1 MEGSIFV
8 IFGASGG
15 IGSTLARLLHSQGHT
30 IYLLGRNEKAL
41 SDLSVQLSQPYII
54 VDALDEKAVE
64 ASLLS
69 IKNKHGSL
77 DGVVSCIGS
86 VCLKPLHSVSLNEF
100 DQVFRVN
107 TLTAFNILKASCSIM
122 GDQKKGSVVL
132 CSSTAS
138 LIGLANHEAIAA
150 AKGAINSMVRS
161 AAASYAHKGL
171 RVNAVAPGL
180 VKTPLTQNIVSNET
194 ALKASTA
201 FHPLGRIGEPSDI
214 AQAIYWLLDP
224 QNSWITGHVLP
235 VDGGLSSIKTKI

>member
-8 IFGASGG
+8 IFGANGG
-15 IGSTLARLLHSQGHT
+15 IGSTLARLLHSQGRT
-30 IYLLGRNEKAL
+30 VYLLGRNEKAL
-41 SDLSVQLSQPYII
+41 SDLSLELSQPYLI

-64 ASLLS
+64 STLVT
-69 IKNKHGSL
+69 IKNKHGSI
-77 DGVVSCIGS
+77 DGVASCIGS
-86 VCLKPLHSVSLNEF
+86 VCLKPLHSVSLEEF

-107 TLTAFNILKASCSIM
+107 TLTAFSIIKASCSVM
-122 GDQKKGSVVL
+122 ADQKKGSVVL

-150 AKGAINSMVRS
+150 AKGAINAMVRS
-161 AAASYAHKGL
+161 AAASYAHKGI

-180 VKTPLTQNIVSNET
+180 VKTPLTQNIVANEM

-201 FHPLGRIGEPSDI
+201 FHPLGRIGDPLDV
-214 AQAIYWLLDP
+214 AQAISWLFDP

-235 VDGGLSSIKTKI
+235 IDGGLSSIKTKI